1 MNEQE
6 ERQQLALNA
15 VADLI
20 HEVEPGSMVTRFVL
34 IAEVVDPANER
45 ACWLLVPPDS
55 RPWDVAGL
63 CHFAISA
70 TALEI
75 NQQED

>member
-1 MNEQE
+1 MNEREQQE
-6 ERQQLALNA
+6 HTLNA

-20 HEVEPGSMVTRFVL
+20 HELEPGSIVTRFVL
-34 IAEVVDPANER
+34 VAEVIDPDAER
-45 ACWLLVPPDS
+45 SCWLLLPPDS

-70 TALEI
+70 TAFQI
-75 NQQED
+75 TQEEQ